1 MKIKIQIL
9 PIILIS
15 LLLIGCGFKK
25 VHQSYAGSIQ
35 IENLKVSGVSKITN
49 IVRNKIGLISS
60 KDGRNKI
67 NLIVKLSKNKKVKEK
82 NISDNVTKYEVAL
95 VANIKLTD
103 IKTSKE
109 INKSFQENSQ
119 YITSQNYSDTITS
132 ENKTTKELTRKI
144 SEEIVYF
151 LNIYY
156 KDK

>member
-1 MKIKIQIL
+1 
-9 PIILIS
+9 
-15 LLLIGCGFKK
+15 
-25 VHQSYAGSIQ
+25 
-35 IENLKVSGVSKITN
+35 
-49 IVRNKIGLISS
+49 
-60 KDGRNKI
+60 
-67 NLIVKLSKNKKVKEK
+67 
-82 NISDNVTKYEVAL
+82 
-95 VANIKLTD
+95 
-103 IKTSKE
+103 KTSKE